1 MECPDGPRD
10 CCLCPTGQN
19 VVSSPAGAGGR
30 HRDARV
36 PCGFVSWGGGAG
48 HGGSSLDPGP
58 SRGSGDTE
66 RSKGVLLRVQSHWA
80 TWEMC
85 RKDAGANTHR
95 LLFCFLPNRA
105 ARCGSAGC
113 TRSSSARCP
122 SWVSGSRRE
131 RPHVRPARAPAAG
144 PATALSALPVWPV
157 GSVFSGIGEFGRHT
171 CSAHTCTPA
180 GVHMR
185 MHTCTHACAHAR
197 TRTVLGQNRALCAPL
212 LGTRDPSSPSVRVVP
227 SCALLVRLSVLHLC
241 HYLQLSFRPVS
252 FELKVQFSF
261 W

>member
-10 CCLCPTGQN
+10 CCLCLTGQN

-30 HRDARV
+30 HRDAHV
-36 PCGFVSWGGGAG
+36 LCGFVSWGGGAG
-48 HGGSSLDPGP
+48 HSGSSLDPGP

-66 RSKGVLLRVQSHWA
+66 CSKGVLLRVQSHWA

-157 GSVFSGIGEFGRHT
+157 GSVFSGLGEFGRHT

-180 GVHMR
+180 GVHMHTTEAR
-185 MHTCTHACAHAR
+185 AHAHMYTRVRTCTNTHCPWSEPSP
-197 TRTVLGQNRALCAPL
+197 LCPSPGHQRSFITQCPCRPL
-212 LGTRDPSSPSVRVVP
+212 VCSAGPSLRPPPVSLPP
-227 SCALLVRLSVLHLC
+227 ALL
-241 HYLQLSFRPVS
+241 PAG
-252 FELKVQFSF
+252 QF
-261 W
+261 